1 MTIRPEIP
9 NLGGPAQRLTGALAD
24 TNRKLDRVAA
34 NNRGRDLKGFQDVT
48 FTASSQATWASPGLV
63 SPTGHVAGVAS
74 SGIVGG
80 KATFCTVTDS
90 GSGSVAIVCQT
101 YDNVAVTGTTRIY
114 YHIWPY

>member
-1 MTIRPEIP
+1 MSIRPEIP
-9 NLGGPAQRLTGALAD
+9 HLGGPAQRLSSALAD
-24 TNRKLDRVAA
+24 ANRKIAKLEA
-34 NNRGRDLKGFQDVT
+34 NNKGRDLKGFQDVT
-48 FTASSQATWASPGLV
+48 FTASAQATWASPGIN

-74 SGIVGG
+74 SGVVGG